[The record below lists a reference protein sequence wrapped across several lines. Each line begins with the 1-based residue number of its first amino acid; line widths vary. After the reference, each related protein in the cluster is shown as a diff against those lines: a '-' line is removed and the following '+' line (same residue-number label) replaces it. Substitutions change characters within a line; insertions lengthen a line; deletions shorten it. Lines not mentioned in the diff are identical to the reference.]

1 MRRASWISFG
11 IIAACLV
18 WIAQFGPFRRANQ
31 LGLTCLLQITSSRT
45 LEAQVCFEVLSTFSH
60 QTLTGEPVSQK
71 LSGLLRASAVPPY
84 QACNAVPWGFFTPLV
99 EGALCGEAFVASCFL
114 SALAPVDLQALCVL
128 SALLEPPTV
137 WTPPSPVL
145 WLARAQ
151 QARGS
156 AVRELCASDTRK
168 PVFNSLNKYMIKP
181 YILAIMGKD
190 LKVFANKR
198 L

>member
-1 MRRASWISFG
+1 
-11 IIAACLV
+11 
-18 WIAQFGPFRRANQ
+18 
-31 LGLTCLLQITSSRT
+31 
-45 LEAQVCFEVLSTFSH
+45 
-60 QTLTGEPVSQK
+60 
-71 LSGLLRASAVPPY
+71 
-84 QACNAVPWGFFTPLV
+84 
-99 EGALCGEAFVASCFL
+99 
-114 SALAPVDLQALCVL
+114 VDLQALCVL